1 MRYLDRTCL
10 PSSRRCLKVLWL
22 ALLWL
27 PWHAHAVPSYA
38 RQTRQPCSA
47 CHVGGFG
54 PQLTAF
60 GRQFKLLGY
69 TLQAADGSDV
79 PLSAMLVESF
89 TRTSK
94 AQAEVPAKGFSR
106 NDNFE
111 LQQVSAFLA
120 GRLTE
125 HWGVFAQATYSENGG
140 DLGWD
145 NIDLRYARTFTGQH
159 HGGIW
164 GISLNNNPTVTDV
177 FNTAPAWQYPYM
189 AADLA
194 PGAPAEPALFG
205 ALGGQ
210 VVGLNGYVQL
220 DGALYAELGVYRS
233 LSPSFLRAV
242 NADYGGRLGGT
253 TPYAR
258 LAYTWNLPA
267 GSITL
272 GGFALDVKRGLTTT
286 NAAGQT
292 VAAAGP
298 DDRFHDLGIDAS
310 YQRVQGDHMLTAN
323 ALYVH
328 ERQRLDATF
337 AADGAEHLHG
347 TLSAWQANAS
357 YWYRQTW
364 GATLAWFAADGS
376 HDGLLYPPSGRPDTR
391 GASLELDWNPFG
403 RADSW
408 LQPWAN
414 LRVGAQYTHYMR
426 FAGRVHNID
435 DTGRAAKDNDSLFV
449 FVWLAI

>member
-1 MRYLDRTCL
+1 MRSPRTFQPWIRRLLKNL
-10 PSSRRCLKVLWL
+10 PL
-22 ALLWL
+22 ALLLL
-27 PWHAHAVPSYA
+27 PWHVLAVPSYA
-38 RQTRQPCSA
+38 RQTGQPCSA

-69 TLQAADGSDV
+69 SLQAADGSRM

-89 TRTSK
+89 TRTGK
-94 AQAEVPAKGFSR
+94 AQAEEPAKGFSR
-106 NDNFE
+106 NDNLE

-125 HWGVFAQATYSENGG
+125 HLGVFAQATYSENGG
-140 DLGWD
+140 VLGWD

-164 GISLNNNPTVTDV
+164 GVSLNNNPTVTDV
-177 FNTAPAWQYPYM
+177 FNTAPAWQYPYIS
-189 AADLA
+189 ADLA
-194 PGAPAEPALFG
+194 PGAPAQPVLFG

-210 VVGLNGYVQL
+210 VVGLNGYVQV
-220 DGALYAELGVYRS
+220 DGALYAEAGVYRS
-233 LSPSFLRAV
+233 LSPSFLRRV
-242 NADYGGRLGGT
+242 NADYGGRLGGI

-267 GSITL
+267 GSFTL
-272 GGFALDVKRGLTTT
+272 GGFALDVRRGLTTT
-286 NAAGQT
+286 NAAGET
-292 VAAAGP
+292 VALAGP
-298 DDRFHDLGIDAS
+298 QDRFHDLGIDAS
-310 YQRVQGDHMLTAN
+310 YQRIGGDHMVTAN
-323 ALYVH
+323 VLYVH
-328 ERQRLDATF
+328 ERQRLEATF

-364 GATLAWFAADGS
+364 GATLGWFAADGS
-376 HDGLLYPPSGRPDTR
+376 RDGLLYPPSGRPDTR

-403 RADSW
+403 HADSW
-408 LQPWAN
+408 MQPWAN
-414 LRVGAQYTHYMR
+414 LRLGAQYTHYAR
-426 FAGRVHNID
+426 FAGRVRNVD
-435 DTGRAAKDNDSLFV
+435 DAGRNAHDNDSLFV
-449 FVWLAI
+449 FLWLAI